1 MKSIRLKLLVA
12 AAAILAFFLFV
23 NPFYTLDE
31 GEHAVVTR
39 FGEIVA
45 SSSNAGLH
53 RKVPFVDSVIKY
65 PRTVMSLEGDSQRI
79 PTKENQFI
87 IVDTTSRW
95 RISDPVKFYESV
107 TSIESAYSRLS
118 DVVDSAVRTVIT
130 SSSLNDVVRNSNL
143 INELQHREN
152 FALGA
157 DAEEVQLSQI
167 TGEKTVYETITKGRR
182 ALSAEM
188 ADIAR
193 TKVPEFGIELIDIVP
208 RQIKYSDELT
218 ESVYNRMTKERN
230 QIAQTFRSTGE
241 GKKAEWMG
249 KLETRER
256 RSYPPR
262 IIGRSASR
270 ATPTRRPRGFTRTPT
285 AGTPSSTPSGKAS
298 SRTGPRSRNSRK
310 SCRPTW
316 TTSAISTRRTE
327 GNGELDS

>member
-1 MKSIRLKLLVA
+1 MKQSSSRIIFVAVA
-12 AAAILAFFLFV
+12 AVVLALFV
-23 NPFYTLDE
+23 NPLYVINE
-31 GEHAVVTR
+31 GEQAVVTR

-45 SSSNAGLH
+45 SSAEAGLH
-53 RKVPFVDSVIKY
+53 TRAPFVDSVVKY
-65 PRTVMSLEGDSQRI
+65 PRKVMSLEGDSQRI

-87 IVDTTSRW
+87 VVDTTSRW

-107 TSIESAYSRLS
+107 TSVEAAYSRLS
-118 DVVDSAVRTVIT
+118 DVIDSAVRTVIT
-130 SSSLNDVVRNSNL
+130 SSSLNDVVRNSNI

-167 TGEKTVYETITKGRR
+167 TGEKVVYETISRGRR

-208 RQIKYSDELT
+208 RQIRYSDELT
-218 ESVYNRMTKERN
+218 ESVYNRMIKERN

-249 KLETRER
+249 KLENER
-256 RSYPPR
+256 KTLLSTAYNRAER
-262 IIGRSASR
+262 IKGDADAEASR
-270 ATPTRRPRGFTRTPT
+270 IYADSYSKDPEFYSFWKSIETYRTTMPTFDKVM
-285 AGTPSSTPSGKAS
+285 STDMEYFKYLYSP
-298 SRTGPRSRNSRK
+298 
-310 SCRPTW
+310 
-316 TTSAISTRRTE
+316 
-327 GNGELDS
+327 NGR

>member
-1 MKSIRLKLLVA
+1 MRTVSSRILVTAVA
-12 AAAILAFFLFV
+12 AVILALMA
-23 NPFYTLDE
+23 NPFYVINE
-31 GEHAVVTR
+31 GDQAVVTR

-45 SSSNAGLH
+45 SSSEAGLH
-53 RKVPFVDSVIKY
+53 TRVPFVDSVVKY
-65 PRTVMSLEGDSQRI
+65 PRKVMSLEGDSQRI

-107 TSIESAYSRLS
+107 TSVEAAYSRLS
-118 DVVDSAVRTVIT
+118 DVIDSAVRTVIT
-130 SSSLNDVVRNSNL
+130 SSSLNDVVRNSNI

-167 TGEKTVYETITKGRR
+167 TGEKIKYETISRGRR
-182 ALSAEM
+182 ALSGEM

-208 RQIKYSDELT
+208 RQIRYSDELT
-218 ESVYNRMTKERN
+218 ESVYNRMIKERN

-249 KLETRER
+249 KLENER
-256 RSYPPR
+256 KTLLSTAYNRAER
-262 IIGRSASR
+262 IKGDADAEASR
-270 ATPTRRPRGFTRTPT
+270 IYADAYSKDPEFYSFWKSIETYRTTMPTFDKVM
-285 AGTPSSTPSGKAS
+285 STDMEYFKYLYSP
-298 SRTGPRSRNSRK
+298 
-310 SCRPTW
+310 
-316 TTSAISTRRTE
+316 
-327 GNGELDS
+327 NGR